1 MVLHEIDGVRAERG
15 CEGGADGEVDEEE
28 GEGEG
33 IKGLKG
39 TNMVVISEAILPL
52 LLRPQNTSLEVFAIR
67 GQTAFLLIFPVLEVW
82 ARKSEM

>member
-52 LLRPQNTSLEVFAIR
+52 LL
-67 GQTAFLLIFPVLEVW
+67 
-82 ARKSEM
+82 